1 MANQP
6 IVTELNE
13 VDELIDLEVSP
24 PAAPIIKSQ
33 PRQITEVVRVEK
45 RVGFLAQIDR
55 PLLLVVLM
63 LVAVGCM
70 MVYSTTFDWSYQEYG
85 SESVIF
91 MQHVRN
97 LLIGMAGL
105 IVLTIIDYRLWKRL
119 AVLML
124 MLTIGGLIAVLLFGD
139 GTFGARRAFIQGSYQ
154 PGELAELII
163 VVYMAAWLGSKNT
176 RITSITYGLIPFA
189 ILLAIVGLP
198 IILQPDIS
206 TAATIFI
213 TAGIMFFLAGANI
226 AHLIGVLG
234 LMGTASWFIVTNV
247 SYAGNRLSSYIA
259 SLTDITQADH
269 HAQQAM
275 IAFYNGGWFGV
286 GLGQGRQKFPGF
298 LPVPHTDSI
307 FAVIGE
313 ELGVIGAVFVVMLY
327 VILVIRGLSVARKA
341 DNAFGA
347 LLASG
352 VTLWIATKALMNIAV
367 MLNLLPSTGVAL
379 PFISYGGSSLVTVLA
394 GAGLLLSI
402 SRVTTRRTL
411 AASERKKGDGQR
423 ADRGW
428 GNRGT
433 RLSGA
438 GNQRG
443 RA

>member
-6 IVTELNE
+6 IATDFTE
-13 VDELIDLEVSP
+13 VDEYIDLETNA
-24 PAAPIIKSQ
+24 PAAPVIKSQ
-33 PRQITEVVRVEK
+33 PRQAAEAVRTEK

-55 PLLLVVLM
+55 PFLLVVLM

-70 MVYSTTFDWSYQEYG
+70 MVYSTTFDWSYQEFG
-85 SESVIF
+85 SEGVIF
-91 MQHVRN
+91 SQHLRN
-97 LLIGMAGL
+97 LGIGMFAL
-105 IVLTIIDYRLWKRL
+105 AVMTVIDYRLWKRI

-124 MLTIGGLIAVLLFGD
+124 LLTIGGLIAVLLFGD
-139 GTFGARRAFIQGSYQ
+139 GTFGARRAFFQGSYQ

-163 VVYMAAWLGSKNT
+163 VIYMAAWLGSKNM
-176 RITSITYGLIPFA
+176 RITSITHGLLPFA

-198 IILQPDIS
+198 ILLQPDIS
-206 TAATIFI
+206 TAVTIFI
-213 TAGIMFFLAGANI
+213 VAGIMFFLAGANI
-226 AHLIGVLG
+226 WHLLGALAAMGVAG
-234 LMGTASWFIVTNV
+234 WAVIQFI
-247 SYAGNRLSSYIA
+247 SYASGRVSAFVN
-259 SLTDITQADH
+259 SLTDITQADY

-286 GLGQGRQKFPGF
+286 GLGQGRQKFGY

-313 ELGVIGAVFVVMLY
+313 ELGVVGAVFVVLLY
-327 VILVIRGLSVARKA
+327 VILVIRGLSIARKA

-379 PFISYGGSSLVTVLA
+379 PFVSFGGSSLVTVLA
-394 GAGLLLSI
+394 GAGMLLSI
-402 SRVTTRRTL
+402 SRVTTRRAM

-428 GNRGT
+428 GNRGS